1 MAMLTM
7 SKVDS
12 PAATNGV
19 SGWMDD
25 GIDDRI
31 DDDVRVKVDCAHVYK
46 VDNIIHSVNPT
57 TLTTQ
62 GATSPH
68 VSK

>member
-1 MAMLTM
+1 MTTMAMLTM

-31 DDDVRVKVDCAHVYK
+31 DDDHNVELV
-46 VDNIIHSVNPT
+46 I
-57 TLTTQ
+57 
-62 GATSPH
+62 
-68 VSK
+68 